1 MIDEGTMNDSPRAT
15 EAPSYLARKTH
26 RKSRLGC
33 LECKRRRVKC
43 DETHPACNNCTRRST
58 PCNYPA
64 GNVTSPRER
73 PRSRPENDHHRAS
86 LLAAA
91 DSRAPSSISVTP
103 PLSLDN
109 ASLTL
114 PPILSPTRPAVPPS
128 SAAPFFDG
136 FDLELWH
143 HWLSVVCSLNTSPE
157 EVPMWRDHI
166 SKLAFKYGY
175 VAQLILA
182 FSALHLAREDRSREA
197 MCLARS
203 NTLESAAISGMMDT
217 LSKDAS
223 SNAGALWVASMMLCF
238 CSFGKGPQP
247 GQYLIYSETREPE
260 WLGLLQGVKT
270 IMETSPD
277 AISSVVP
284 KTDKPAADPTEP
296 MSPEQV
302 VPGLGKALDDLRT
315 SVDAFR
321 AEDPSFEKYLH
332 PLDELRKCFGT
343 AFERRI
349 ESNTIKI
356 CSQMVFAWLY
366 RLEEHYLATLQ
377 AKRPMA
383 LVILAHYLV
392 LLSQLEGYW
401 YIHGW
406 VPHIMEAIKRH
417 LHPAYQQWLQW
428 PQRYIKT

>member
-1 MIDEGTMNDSPRAT
+1 MNDSPRPT

-58 PCNYPA
+58 PCNYPVSNA
-64 GNVTSPRER
+64 TSPRER
-73 PRSRPENDHHRAS
+73 PRK
-86 LLAAA
+86 
-91 DSRAPSSISVTP
+91 
-103 PLSLDN
+103 
-109 ASLTL
+109 
-114 PPILSPTRPAVPPS
+114 
-128 SAAPFFDG
+128 
-136 FDLELWH
+136 
-143 HWLSVVCSLNTSPE
+143 
-157 EVPMWRDHI
+157 VPMWRDHI
-166 SKLAFKYGY
+166 PKVAFKHNY

-197 MCLARS
+197 VCVARS
-203 NTLESAAISGMMDT
+203 TALESAAISGMMDA

-223 SNAGALWVASMMLCF
+223 SNPGALWVASMMLCF

-247 GQYLIYSETREPE
+247 GQYLVYSETREPE

-270 IMETSPD
+270 ISETSPN
-277 AISSVVP
+277 AISSVIP
-284 KTDKPAADPTEP
+284 TSDKPVAERTEP

-302 VPGLGKALDDLRT
+302 VPGLGKALDDLRS

-332 PLDELRKCFGT
+332 PLDELRNCFGS

-349 ESNTIKI
+349 DSNSIKI
-356 CSQMVFAWLY
+356 CSHMVFAWLY

-406 VPHIMEAIKRH
+406 VPHIMEAVKRQ

-428 PQRYIKT
+428 PQSSILTSPAASAA